1 MGPFA
6 TMIMQI
12 ASEQN
17 FSDQGEV
24 NKLKQMFND
33 LRKDIVDE
41 INAENASEQEA

>member
-24 NKLKQMFND
+24 NKVCGEEHGG
-33 LRKDIVDE
+33 I
-41 INAENASEQEA
+41 